1 MSIGKIE
8 RKENIMRTSKTN
20 MPFWTQI
27 SFRNLV
33 TLSMLILLTACSSG
47 SVKRLDVNEEV
58 ALSDRWNDTD
68 SRLVAEE
75 MMGDMLTFPWFRDYN
90 FSQKGNPTVIVQT
103 IRNKTSEHIPVD
115 TFVNDIKRS
124 LLRAGKV
131 DFVVSGEERE
141 EIRNEREEQALNAAP
156 DTVAQF
162 GLEQGAGFA
171 LSGTINSIVDSNGE
185 QRVSFYQVDL
195 KLIDMTTNRE
205 VWNGQKKIKKLADK
219 GFF

>member
-1 MSIGKIE
+1 MKMLSWKNLSITFLCLA
-8 RKENIMRTSKTN
+8 M
-20 MPFWTQI
+20 
-27 SFRNLV
+27 V
-33 TLSMLILLTACSSG
+33 ACGSSG
-47 SVKRLDVNEEV
+47 VKRISTDEEV

-68 SRLVAEE
+68 SRLVSEE
-75 MMGDMLTFPWFRDYN
+75 MMSDMLTFPWFTDFQFKNSGR
-90 FSQKGNPTVIVQT
+90 PTVIIQS
-103 IRNKTSEHIPVD
+103 IRNKSHEHIPVE

-141 EIRNEREEQALNAAP
+141 DLRTERTDQELNAAAG
-156 DTVAQF
+156 TAAAF
-162 GLEQGAGFA
+162 GEEQGAGFA

-185 QRVSFYQVDL
+185 QRVTFYQVDL

-205 VWNGQKKIKKLADK
+205 VWNGQKKLKKVADK

>member
-1 MSIGKIE
+1 MRIGTLKQS
-8 RKENIMRTSKTN
+8 NL
-20 MPFWTQI
+20 I
-27 SFRNLV
+27 SLSWKGFIA
-33 TLSMLILLTACSSG
+33 LSMTLLLTACSG
-47 SVKRLDVNEEV
+47 SVKRLDTNEDV
-58 ALSDRWNDTD
+58 MLSDRWNDTD

-75 MMGDMLTFPWFRDYN
+75 MMSDMLTFPWFRDYN
-90 FSQKGNPTVIVQT
+90 FGNKGNPTVIVQT

-115 TFVNDIKRS
+115 TFINDIKRS
-124 LLRAGKV
+124 LLRSGKV
-131 DFVVSGEERE
+131 DFVVSGAERD
-141 EIRNEREEQALNAAP
+141 EIRSEREEQELNAAP
-156 DTVAQF
+156 DTVAKF

-171 LSGTINSIVDSNGE
+171 LSGSINSIVDSNGD

>member
-1 MSIGKIE
+1 MFIATHKH
-8 RKENIMRTSKTN
+8 SK
-20 MPFWTQI
+20 WTVL
-27 SFRNLV
+27 SLKGLF
-33 TLSMLILLTACSSG
+33 TLFMAMLLTACSG
-47 SVKRLDVNEEV
+47 SVKRLDTNEDV
-58 ALSDRWNDTD
+58 MLSDRWNDTD

-90 FSQKGNPTVIVQT
+90 FSNKGNPTVIVQS
-103 IRNKTSEHIPVD
+103 IRNKTSEHIPVE
-115 TFVNDIKRS
+115 TFINDIKRS

-131 DFVVSGEERE
+131 DFVVSGAERDD
-141 EIRNEREEQALNAAP
+141 IRAEREEQELNAAP
-156 DTVAQF
+156 DTVAKF

-171 LSGTINSIVDSNGE
+171 LSGTINSIVDSNGD

>member
-1 MSIGKIE
+1 MISAYSE
-8 RKENIMRTSKTN
+8 SKYTALIWKGLCTFL
-20 MPFWTQI
+20 MA
-27 SFRNLV
+27 
-33 TLSMLILLTACSSG
+33 ILLTACSSG
-47 SVKRLDVNEEV
+47 SVKRLDANKEV

-75 MMGDMLTFPWFRDYN
+75 MVADMLTFPWFRDFN
-90 FSQKGNPTVIVQT
+90 FSQKGNPTIIVQT
-103 IRNKTSEHIPVD
+103 IRNKSSEHIPVD
-115 TFVNDIKRS
+115 TFINDIKRS

-131 DFVVSGEERE
+131 DFVVSGAERE
-141 EIRNEREEQALNAAP
+141 EVRTEREDQELNAAP

-171 LSGTINSIVDSNGE
+171 LSGTINSIVDSNGD

-195 KLIDMTTNRE
+195 KLINMTTNRE
-205 VWNGQKKIKKLADK
+205 VWNGQKKLKKLADK

>member
-1 MSIGKIE
+1 MSIPMFGKLQW
-8 RKENIMRTSKTN
+8 KGL
-20 MPFWTQI
+20 
-27 SFRNLV
+27 LV
-33 TLSMLILLTACSSG
+33 MVIATTLVACSSG
-47 SVKRLDVNEEV
+47 SVKRLDNNEEV

-68 SRLVAEE
+68 SRLVSEE

-90 FSQKGNPTVIVQT
+90 FSQKGNPTVIIQT
-103 IRNKTSEHIPVD
+103 IRNKTAEHIPVD
-115 TFVNDIKRS
+115 TFINDIKRS

-141 EIRNEREEQALNAAP
+141 EIRNEREEQELNAAP
-156 DTVAQF
+156 DTVAKF

-171 LSGTINSIVDSNGE
+171 LSGSINSIVDSNGD

>member
-1 MSIGKIE
+1 MHIGKL
-8 RKENIMRTSKTN
+8 KQSNL
-20 MPFWTQI
+20 I
-27 SFRNLV
+27 SV
-33 TLSMLILLTACSSG
+33 SWKGIIALSMAVLLTACSG
-47 SVKRLDVNEEV
+47 SVKRLDTNEDV
-58 ALSDRWNDTD
+58 MLSDRWNDTD

-90 FSQKGNPTVIVQT
+90 FSKKGNPTVIVQS

-115 TFVNDIKRS
+115 TFINDIKRS

-131 DFVVSGEERE
+131 DFVVSGAERDDV
-141 EIRNEREEQALNAAP
+141 RTEREEQELNAAP
-156 DTVAQF
+156 DTVAKF

-171 LSGTINSIVDSNGE
+171 LSGTINSIVDSNGD

>member
-1 MSIGKIE
+1 MHMS
-8 RKENIMRTSKTN
+8 TQTQSKWAFLSWKG
-20 MPFWTQI
+20 MF
-27 SFRNLV
+27 
-33 TLSMLILLTACSSG
+33 TLAMTMLLTACSG
-47 SVKRLDVNEEV
+47 SVKRLDTNEEV

-75 MMGDMLTFPWFRDYN
+75 MMGDMLTFPWFRDFN
-90 FSQKGNPTVIVQT
+90 FSQKGNPTVIVQN

-115 TFVNDIKRS
+115 TFINDIKRS

-131 DFVVSGEERE
+131 DFVVSGAERDD
-141 EIRNEREEQALNAAP
+141 IRNEREEQELNAAP
-156 DTVAQF
+156 ETVAKF

-171 LSGTINSIVDSNGE
+171 LSGTINSIIDSNGD

>member
-1 MSIGKIE
+1 MH
-8 RKENIMRTSKTN
+8 T
-20 MPFWTQI
+20 TQI
-27 SFRNLV
+27 AQQPTAWVTRSLKSFFI
-33 TLSMLILLTACSSG
+33 LSIAVLLTACSG
-47 SVKRLDVNEEV
+47 SVKRLDINDDVM
-58 ALSDRWNDTD
+58 LSDRWNDTD

-75 MMGDMLTFPWFRDYN
+75 MMSDMLTFPWFRDYN
-90 FSQKGNPTVIVQT
+90 FSNKGNPTVIVQT
-103 IRNKTSEHIPVD
+103 IRNRTSEHIPVD

-131 DFVVSGEERE
+131 DFVVSGAERDD
-141 EIRNEREEQALNAAP
+141 IRSEREEQALNAAP

-171 LSGTINSIVDSNGE
+171 LSGSINSIVDSNGD

>member
-1 MSIGKIE
+1 MFIATH
-8 RKENIMRTSKTN
+8 RHSK
-20 MPFWTQI
+20 WTVL
-27 SFRNLV
+27 SFKGLF
-33 TLSMLILLTACSSG
+33 TLFMAMLLTACSG
-47 SVKRLDVNEEV
+47 SVKRLDTNEDV
-58 ALSDRWNDTD
+58 MLSDRWNDTD

-90 FSQKGNPTVIVQT
+90 FSNKGNPTVIVQS
-103 IRNKTSEHIPVD
+103 IRNKTSEHIPVE
-115 TFVNDIKRS
+115 TFINDIKRS

-131 DFVVSGEERE
+131 DFVVSGAERDD
-141 EIRNEREEQALNAAP
+141 IRAEREEQELNAAP
-156 DTVAQF
+156 DTVAKF

-171 LSGTINSIVDSNGE
+171 LSGTINSIVDSNGD

>member
-1 MSIGKIE
+1 MHIDKL
-8 RKENIMRTSKTN
+8 NQSK
-20 MPFWTQI
+20 WI
-27 SFRNLV
+27 S
-33 TLSMLILLTACSSG
+33 LSWKGLFTVFMTVLLTACSG
-47 SVKRLDVNEEV
+47 SVKRLDTNEDV
-58 ALSDRWNDTD
+58 MLSDRWNDTD

-90 FSQKGNPTVIVQT
+90 FSNKGNPTVIVQT

-115 TFVNDIKRS
+115 TFINDIKRS

-131 DFVVSGEERE
+131 DFVVSGAERDDV
-141 EIRNEREEQALNAAP
+141 RSEREEQSLNAAP
-156 DTVAQF
+156 DTVAKF

-171 LSGTINSIVDSNGE
+171 LSGTINSIVDSNGD

-205 VWNGQKKIKKLADK
+205 VWNGQKKLKKLADK

>member
-1 MSIGKIE
+1 MKI
-8 RKENIMRTSKTN
+8 KQ
-20 MPFWTQI
+20 W
-27 SFRNLV
+27 NLV
-33 TLSMLILLTACSSG
+33 LVACISSLLIACSSG
-47 SVKRLDVNEEV
+47 EVKRLNVNEEV

-75 MMGDMLTFPWFRDYN
+75 MMADMLTFPWFRDFQFN
-90 FSQKGNPTVIVQT
+90 HSGNPTVIVQS
-103 IRNKTSEHIPVD
+103 IRNKSHEHIPVD
-115 TFVNDIKRS
+115 TFINDIKRS

-131 DFVVSGEERE
+131 DFVVSGDERNDIRGERE
-141 EIRNEREEQALNAAP
+141 DQELNSAAG
-156 DTVAQF
+156 TNAEF

-171 LSGTINSIVDSNGE
+171 LSGSINSIVDSNGD

-195 KLIDMTTNRE
+195 KLIDMTTNIE

>member
-1 MSIGKIE
+1 MHSNKI
-8 RKENIMRTSKTN
+8 KT
-20 MPFWTQI
+20 PLWARLSWKSLF
-27 SFRNLV
+27 
-33 TLSMLILLTACSSG
+33 TLLIAVSLTACSSG
-47 SVKRLDVNEEV
+47 SVKRLDTNEEV

-115 TFVNDIKRS
+115 TFINDIKRS

-131 DFVVSGEERE
+131 DFVVSGAERD
-141 EIRNEREEQALNAAP
+141 EIRNEREEQELNAAP

-171 LSGTINSIVDSNGE
+171 LSGTINSIIDSNGD

>member
-1 MSIGKIE
+1 MH
-8 RKENIMRTSKTN
+8 T
-20 MPFWTQI
+20 TQI
-27 SFRNLV
+27 AQQHTAWVTRSLKSFFI
-33 TLSMLILLTACSSG
+33 LSIAVLLTACSG
-47 SVKRLDVNEEV
+47 SVKRLDINDDVM
-58 ALSDRWNDTD
+58 LSDRWNDTD

-75 MMGDMLTFPWFRDYN
+75 MMSDMLTFPWFRDYN
-90 FSQKGNPTVIVQT
+90 FSNKGNPTVIVQT
-103 IRNKTSEHIPVD
+103 IRNRTSEHIPVD

-131 DFVVSGEERE
+131 DFVVSGAERDD
-141 EIRNEREEQALNAAP
+141 IRSEREEQALNAAP

-171 LSGTINSIVDSNGE
+171 LSGSINSIVDSNGD

>member
-1 MSIGKIE
+1 MHIDKL
-8 RKENIMRTSKTN
+8 NQSKWITLS
-20 MPFWTQI
+20 WKG
-27 SFRNLV
+27 LV
-33 TLSMLILLTACSSG
+33 TVFMTVLLAACSG
-47 SVKRLDVNEEV
+47 SVKRLDTNEDV
-58 ALSDRWNDTD
+58 MLSDRWNDTD

-90 FSQKGNPTVIVQT
+90 FSNKGNPTVIVQT

-115 TFVNDIKRS
+115 TFINDIKRS

-131 DFVVSGEERE
+131 DFVVSGAERDE
-141 EIRNEREEQALNAAP
+141 VRSEREEQALNAAP
-156 DTVAQF
+156 DTVAKF

-171 LSGTINSIVDSNGE
+171 LSGTINSIVDSNGD

-205 VWNGQKKIKKLADK
+205 VWNGQKKLKKLADK

>member
-1 MSIGKIE
+1 MHIGKL
-8 RKENIMRTSKTN
+8 KQS
-20 MPFWTQI
+20 
-27 SFRNLV
+27 NLIFV
-33 TLSMLILLTACSSG
+33 SWKGIVALSMAVLLTACSG
-47 SVKRLDVNEEV
+47 SVKRLDTNEDV
-58 ALSDRWNDTD
+58 MLSDRWNDTD

-90 FSQKGNPTVIVQT
+90 FSKKGNPTVIVQS

-115 TFVNDIKRS
+115 TFINDIKRS

-131 DFVVSGEERE
+131 DFVVSGAERDDV
-141 EIRNEREEQALNAAP
+141 RTEREEQELNAAP
-156 DTVAQF
+156 DTVAKF

-171 LSGTINSIVDSNGE
+171 LSGTINSIVDSNGD

>member
-1 MSIGKIE
+1 M
-8 RKENIMRTSKTN
+8 
-20 MPFWTQI
+20 
-27 SFRNLV
+27 
-33 TLSMLILLTACSSG
+33 LLTACSSG
-47 SVKRLDVNEEV
+47 SVKRLGDNEEV

-75 MMGDMLTFPWFRDYN
+75 MMSDMLTFPWFRDFN
-90 FSQKGNPTVIVQT
+90 FNQKGNPTVIVQS
-103 IRNKTSEHIPVD
+103 IRNKSSEHIPVD
-115 TFVNDIKRS
+115 TFINDIKRS
-124 LLRAGKV
+124 LIRSGKV
-131 DFVVSGEERE
+131 DFVVSGAERDDVRSERE
-141 EIRNEREEQALNAAP
+141 DQELNAASG
-156 DTVAQF
+156 TAAEF

>member
-1 MSIGKIE
+1 MHTGTLKL
-8 RKENIMRTSKTN
+8 SKL
-20 MPFWTQI
+20 I
-27 SFRNLV
+27 SLSWKGLAA
-33 TLSMLILLTACSSG
+33 LSMAILLTACSG
-47 SVKRLDVNEEV
+47 SVKRLDTNEEV

-75 MMGDMLTFPWFRDYN
+75 MMGDMLTFPWFRNYN
-90 FSQKGNPTVIVQT
+90 FSNKGNPTVIVQT

-115 TFVNDIKRS
+115 TFINDIKRS

-131 DFVVSGEERE
+131 DFVVSGAERDE
-141 EIRNEREEQALNAAP
+141 VRSEREEQELNAAP
-156 DTVAQF
+156 DTVAKF

-171 LSGTINSIVDSNGE
+171 LSGSINSIVDSNGD

>member
-1 MSIGKIE
+1 MH
-8 RKENIMRTSKTN
+8 T
-20 MPFWTQI
+20 TQI
-27 SFRNLV
+27 AQQPTTWVTRSLKSFFI
-33 TLSMLILLTACSSG
+33 LSIAVLLTACSG
-47 SVKRLDVNEEV
+47 SVKRLDINDDVM
-58 ALSDRWNDTD
+58 LSDRWNDTD

-75 MMGDMLTFPWFRDYN
+75 MMSDMLTFPWFRDYN
-90 FSQKGNPTVIVQT
+90 FSNKGNPTVIVQT
-103 IRNKTSEHIPVD
+103 IRNRTSEHIPVD

-131 DFVVSGEERE
+131 DFVVSGAERDD
-141 EIRNEREEQALNAAP
+141 IRSEREEQALNAAP

-171 LSGTINSIVDSNGE
+171 LSGTINSIVDSNGD

>member
-1 MSIGKIE
+1 MH
-8 RKENIMRTSKTN
+8 T
-20 MPFWTQI
+20 TQI
-27 SFRNLV
+27 VQKHTTWV
-33 TLSMLILLTACSSG
+33 TRSLKSLFILSIAVLLTACSG
-47 SVKRLDVNEEV
+47 SVKRLDINDDVM
-58 ALSDRWNDTD
+58 LSDRWNDTD

-75 MMGDMLTFPWFRDYN
+75 MMSDMLTFPWFRDYN
-90 FSQKGNPTVIVQT
+90 FSNKGNPTVIVQT
-103 IRNKTSEHIPVD
+103 IRNRTSEHIPVD

-131 DFVVSGEERE
+131 DFVVSGAERDD
-141 EIRNEREEQALNAAP
+141 IRSEREEQALNAAP

-171 LSGTINSIVDSNGE
+171 LSGSINSIVDSNGD

>member
-1 MSIGKIE
+1 MHIDKL
-8 RKENIMRTSKTN
+8 NQSKWITLS
-20 MPFWTQI
+20 WKG
-27 SFRNLV
+27 LV
-33 TLSMLILLTACSSG
+33 TVFMTVLLAACSG
-47 SVKRLDVNEEV
+47 SVKRLDTNEDV
-58 ALSDRWNDTD
+58 MLSDRWNDTD

-90 FSQKGNPTVIVQT
+90 FSSKGNPTVIVQT

-115 TFVNDIKRS
+115 TFINDIKRS

-131 DFVVSGEERE
+131 DFVVSGAERDE
-141 EIRNEREEQALNAAP
+141 VRSEREEQALNAAP
-156 DTVAQF
+156 DTVAKF

-171 LSGTINSIVDSNGE
+171 LSGTINSIVDSNGD

-205 VWNGQKKIKKLADK
+205 VWNGQKKLKKLADK

>member
-1 MSIGKIE
+1 MHIDKL
-8 RKENIMRTSKTN
+8 NQSKWITLS
-20 MPFWTQI
+20 WKG
-27 SFRNLV
+27 LV
-33 TLSMLILLTACSSG
+33 TVCMTVLLAACSG
-47 SVKRLDVNEEV
+47 SVKRLDTNEDV
-58 ALSDRWNDTD
+58 MLSDRWNDTD

-90 FSQKGNPTVIVQT
+90 FSNKGNPTVIVQT

-115 TFVNDIKRS
+115 TFINDIKRS

-131 DFVVSGEERE
+131 DFVVSGAERDE
-141 EIRNEREEQALNAAP
+141 VRSEREEQALNAAP
-156 DTVAQF
+156 DTVAKF

-171 LSGTINSIVDSNGE
+171 LSGTINSIVDSNGD

-195 KLIDMTTNRE
+195 KLIDMTTTRE
-205 VWNGQKKIKKLADK
+205 VWNGQKKLKKLADK

>member
-1 MSIGKIE
+1 MHIGKL
-8 RKENIMRTSKTN
+8 KQSNL
-20 MPFWTQI
+20 I
-27 SFRNLV
+27 SV
-33 TLSMLILLTACSSG
+33 SWKGIVALSMAVLLTACSG
-47 SVKRLDVNEEV
+47 SVKRLDTNEDV
-58 ALSDRWNDTD
+58 MLSDRWNDTD

-90 FSQKGNPTVIVQT
+90 FSKKGNPTVIVQS

-115 TFVNDIKRS
+115 TFINDIKRS

-131 DFVVSGEERE
+131 DFVVSGAERDDV
-141 EIRNEREEQALNAAP
+141 RTEREEQELNAAP
-156 DTVAQF
+156 DTVAKF

-171 LSGTINSIVDSNGE
+171 LSGTINSIVDSNGD

>member
-1 MSIGKIE
+1 MK
-8 RKENIMRTSKTN
+8 NQLTSTVHWQAFSWHK
-20 MPFWTQI
+20 
-27 SFRNLV
+27 LL
-33 TLSMLILLTACSSG
+33 TLMLALMLTACSG
-47 SVKRLDVNEEV
+47 SVKRLGDNEEV

-75 MMGDMLTFPWFRDYN
+75 MMNDMLTFPWFRDFN
-90 FSQKGNPTVIVQT
+90 FTQKGKPTVIIQT
-103 IRNKTSEHIPVD
+103 IRNKSSEHIPVD
-115 TFVNDIKRS
+115 TFINDIKRS

-131 DFVVSGEERE
+131 DFVVSGAERDDIRSERE
-141 EIRNEREEQALNAAP
+141 DQELNAAP
-156 DTVAQF
+156 GTAAQF

-171 LSGTINSIVDSNGE
+171 LSGTINSIVDSNGD

>member
-1 MSIGKIE
+1 MK
-8 RKENIMRTSKTN
+8 N
-20 MPFWTQI
+20 
-27 SFRNLV
+27 
-33 TLSMLILLTACSSG
+33 LLTFTPWRKLMTLMLALVLAACSSG
-47 SVKRLDVNEEV
+47 SVKRLGDNEEV

-75 MMGDMLTFPWFRDYN
+75 MMNDMLTFPWFRDFN
-90 FSQKGNPTVIVQT
+90 FNQKGNPTVIIQS
-103 IRNKTSEHIPVD
+103 IRNKSSEHIPVD
-115 TFVNDIKRS
+115 TFINDIKRS

-131 DFVVSGEERE
+131 DFVVSGAERDDIRSERE
-141 EIRNEREEQALNAAP
+141 DQELNAAP
-156 DTVAQF
+156 GTAAQF

-171 LSGTINSIVDSNGE
+171 LSGTINSIVDSNGD

>member
-1 MSIGKIE
+1 MNSNKI
-8 RKENIMRTSKTN
+8 KSPLWKG
-20 MPFWTQI
+20 F
-27 SFRNLV
+27 F
-33 TLSMLILLTACSSG
+33 TLFVAVLLTACSSG
-47 SVKRLDVNEEV
+47 SVKRLDANEEV

-103 IRNKTSEHIPVD
+103 IRNKSSEHIPVD
-115 TFVNDIKRS
+115 TFINDIKRS

-131 DFVVSGEERE
+131 DFVVSGAERD
-141 EIRNEREEQALNAAP
+141 EIRNEREEQELNAAP
-156 DTVAQF
+156 GTVAQF

-171 LSGTINSIVDSNGE
+171 LSGTINSIVDSNGD

>member
-1 MSIGKIE
+1 MISAYSE
-8 RKENIMRTSKTN
+8 SKHA
-20 MPFWTQI
+20 
-27 SFRNLV
+27 SFIWKGLCTFLMAIV
-33 TLSMLILLTACSSG
+33 LTACSSG
-47 SVKRLDVNEEV
+47 SVKRLDANQEV

-75 MMGDMLTFPWFRDYN
+75 MVTDMLTFPWFRDFH
-90 FSQKGNPTVIVQT
+90 FSQQGKPTIIVQT
-103 IRNKTSEHIPVD
+103 IRNKSSEHIPVD
-115 TFVNDIKRS
+115 TFINDIKRS

-131 DFVVSGEERE
+131 DFVVSSDERE
-141 EIRNEREEQALNAAP
+141 EVRSEREDQELNAAP

-171 LSGTINSIVDSNGE
+171 LSGTINSIVDSNGD

-195 KLIDMTTNRE
+195 KLINMTTNRE
-205 VWNGQKKIKKLADK
+205 VWNGQKKLKKLADK

>member
-1 MSIGKIE
+1 MYINKL
-8 RKENIMRTSKTN
+8 NQSK
-20 MPFWTQI
+20 WI
-27 SFRNLV
+27 SLSWKGFF
-33 TLSMLILLTACSSG
+33 TLFMAVLLTACSG
-47 SVKRLDVNEEV
+47 SVKRLDTNEDV
-58 ALSDRWNDTD
+58 MLSDRWNDTD

-90 FSQKGNPTVIVQT
+90 FSNKGNPTVIVQS

-115 TFVNDIKRS
+115 TFINDIKRS

-131 DFVVSGEERE
+131 DFVVSGAERDDV
-141 EIRNEREEQALNAAP
+141 RSEREEQALNAAP
-156 DTVAQF
+156 DTVAKF

-171 LSGTINSIVDSNGE
+171 LSGTINSIVDSNGD